1 MNCINKFEI
10 CKKKDSHLKFGTF
23 SNFGGTGPENKLFSI
38 FLFQV
43 NILSET
49 SVDISYLY
57 A

>member
-1 MNCINKFEI
+1 
-10 CKKKDSHLKFGTF
+10 LKFGTF